1 MGQALQ
7 IPYDLLAQI
16 LHVIIFLL
24 DEDGGSIDV
33 AHECRSWNMW
43 KNYFGSKIYLS
54 PNEIYMREDNKAL
67 NYIRQSLARLG
78 RRLSLFE

>member
-33 AHECRSWNMW
+33 AKAAEA
-43 KNYFGSKIYLS
+43 I
-54 PNEIYMREDNKAL
+54 EDGIPKHAVAPA
-67 NYIRQSLARLG
+67 YDQH
-78 RRLSLFE
+78 LFHSIHL